1 MNPAPFYHKKAL
13 QNKRG
18 GMKLLEVKNLRMYYQ
33 TAQGLIK
40 AVDGVSF
47 EVRRGG
53 ALGLVGESGCGKSSI
68 ALSIMRLLPPNGRL
82 LGGEILFANEDL
94 LTKDEEEMRKLR
106 GRHISL
112 IFQAAL
118 NALNPVHRVGEQIIE
133 ALQAHERIGKKE
145 ASERVRGLYRLVGL
159 DLGMINSYP
168 HQYSGGMKQRA
179 IIAMALSCNPELL
192 IADEPTT
199 ALDVI
204 IQDQIIKE
212 ILKLQ
217 KEFNLT
223 LIYISHDISL
233 IAETC
238 SSIGVMYAG
247 KLVEHAS
254 TITLFQS
261 PLHPYTQ
268 GLLASYPSVTGTKR
282 KISPIPGEVPNLLH
296 PPLGCRFHPRC
307 PRAKERCREKE
318 PEMREFTPGHKVK
331 CHLAKG

>member
-1 MNPAPFYHKKAL
+1 MN
-13 QNKRG
+13 
-18 GMKLLEVKNLRMYYQ
+18 LLEVKDLRMCYQ
-33 TAQGLIK
+33 TSQGLIK

-47 EVRRGG
+47 GVRKGE

-68 ALSIMRLLPPNGRL
+68 TLAIMRLLPPNGRL
-82 LGGEILFANEDL
+82 LGGKILFHNEDL
-94 LTKDEEEMRKLR
+94 LAKNEEEMRRIR
-106 GRHISL
+106 GRRISL

-118 NALNPVHRVGEQIIE
+118 NALNPVYRVGDQIIE
-133 ALQAHERIGKKE
+133 AIQAHERIDRKE
-145 ASERVRGLYRLVGL
+145 ASKRVEKLYRLVGL
-159 DLGMINSYP
+159 DPDMINSYP

-179 IIAMALSCNPELL
+179 IIALALSCNPELL

-204 IQDQIIKE
+204 VQNQIIRE

-238 SSIGVMYAG
+238 SSIGIMYAG
-247 KLVEHAS
+247 KLVEYAP
-254 TITLFQS
+254 TIALFQS
-261 PLHPYTQ
+261 PLHPYTE
-268 GLLASYPSVTGTKR
+268 GLLASYPSVKGPKR
-282 KISPIPGEVPNLLH
+282 KISPIPGEVPNLLN

-307 PRAKERCREKE
+307 PKALEICREKE
-318 PEMREFTPGHKVK
+318 PEYKRIKEDRYIA
-331 CHLAKG
+331 CHLVG

>member
-1 MNPAPFYHKKAL
+1 MS
-13 QNKRG
+13 
-18 GMKLLEVKNLRMYYQ
+18 LLEVQNLRMHYQ

-47 EVRRGG
+47 EMRRGE
-53 ALGLVGESGCGKSSI
+53 ALGLVGESGCGKSSV

-82 LGGEILFANEDL
+82 LGGKILFHNEDL
-94 LTKDEEEMRKLR
+94 LAKDEEEMRKIR
-106 GRHISL
+106 GRRISL

-118 NALNPVHRVGEQIIE
+118 NALNPVHRVGDQIME
-133 ALQAHERIGKKE
+133 AIQAHERIGKKE
-145 ASERVRGLYRLVGL
+145 VSRRVEELYKLVGL
-159 DLGMINSYP
+159 DPGMVNSYP

-179 IIAMALSCNPELL
+179 IIAMALSCKPELL

-204 IQDQIIKE
+204 IQDQIIRE
-212 ILKLQ
+212 IMKLQ
-217 KEFNLT
+217 KRFNLT

-247 KLVEHAS
+247 KLVEYAP

-261 PLHPYTQ
+261 PLHPYTK
-268 GLLASYPSVTGTKR
+268 GLLSSYPSIKGPKR
-282 KISPIPGEVPNLLH
+282 RISPIPGEVPNLLH

-307 PRAKERCREKE
+307 SKALKICREKE
-318 PEMREFTPGHKVK
+318 PEYRRIKADHYIA
-331 CHLAKG
+331 CHLIKGTL

>member
-1 MNPAPFYHKKAL
+1 MS
-13 QNKRG
+13 
-18 GMKLLEVKNLRMYYQ
+18 LLEVKDLRMCYQ
-33 TAQGLIK
+33 TSQGLIK

-47 EVRRGG
+47 EVRRGE

-68 ALSIMRLLPPNGRL
+68 ALAIMRLLPPNGRL
-82 LGGEILFANEDL
+82 LGGEILFHNEDL
-94 LTKDEEEMRKLR
+94 LAKDEEEMRKVR
-106 GRHISL
+106 GRRISL

-118 NALNPVHRVGEQIIE
+118 NALNPVHRVGDQIIE
-133 ALQAHERIGKKE
+133 ALQAHERMGKEK

-159 DLGMINSYP
+159 DPGMMGSFP

-179 IIAMALSCNPELL
+179 IIALALSCNPELL

-238 SSIGVMYAG
+238 SSIGIMYAG
-247 KLVEHAS
+247 KLVEYAPA
-254 TITLFQS
+254 IALFQS
-261 PLHPYTQ
+261 PLHPYTK
-268 GLLASYPSVTGTKR
+268 GLLASYPSVKGPKR

-307 PRAKERCREKE
+307 PRAKEICREKK
-318 PEMREFTPGHKVK
+318 PEYRRIKEDHYIACHWVNNSGTPG
-331 CHLAKG
+331 